1 MKDAVTGAKT
11 YLQSPWRTFF
21 FAIKPA
27 WASFY
32 GIWFLSMLGNIFGF
46 LLPYVFKI
54 IADRVQQEA
63 GILSRDD
70 FILFSVLILAAL
82 IGREISFRAGHFLEL
97 RAVTV
102 ALRHISAELF
112 QNILRR
118 PSSYFENRF
127 SGDLGRRVEQIST
140 SVTYFIEQYPWQAT
154 WFVSAF
160 LMSIFLLGTTHP
172 SVFIVFAIW
181 LGVFIVSSIP
191 MLWWHH
197 HASKAV
203 AASHARLSGNII
215 DVFGNVSV
223 VHAFG
228 QLLYEQDYNE
238 EVLREV
244 IKAERKQRL
253 IEIFNKAQQGFS
265 IVLLGISL
273 SVVSLLL
280 FTKGEFSAGDFVIVA
295 TLIPSL
301 TAVVWNFGDTVIR
314 SARFFGQMVDAVEYL
329 QHEQQQLE
337 EGKVAEI
344 PRSSTVAFDNVSF
357 HYPGTEK
364 AVFEKFS
371 LEIKEGERVGIV
383 GASGAGKSTLVKLL
397 LRQYEPQ
404 RGIIAIGSVATTHLT
419 LDTFN
424 RLIAYVPQ
432 DTSLFHRSLFENIR
446 YARPDATRE
455 EIIAASKRARA
466 HEFVDVLPEKY
477 ETTVGERGIKLSGGQ
492 RQRIALAR
500 AILKDAPILVLDEAT
515 SSLDTESETLIQQGF
530 LELFKGRTVIAVA
543 HRLSTLRTMD
553 RIVVIEGGT
562 IIESGSPKELLSRE
576 DGMFKRMWEHQKS
589 GFI

>member
-1 MKDAVTGAKT
+1 
-11 YLQSPWRTFF
+11 
-21 FAIKPA
+21 
-27 WASFY
+27 
-32 GIWFLSMLGNIFGF
+32 
-46 LLPYVFKI
+46 
-54 IADRVQQEA
+54 
-63 GILSRDD
+63 
-70 FILFSVLILAAL
+70 
-82 IGREISFRAGHFLEL
+82 
-97 RAVTV
+97 
-102 ALRHISAELF
+102 
-112 QNILRR
+112 
-118 PSSYFENRF
+118 
-127 SGDLGRRVEQIST
+127 
-140 SVTYFIEQYPWQAT
+140 
-154 WFVSAF
+154 
-160 LMSIFLLGTTHP
+160 MSIFLLGTTHP

-344 PRSSTVAFDNVSF
+344 PRSSTAAFDNVSF